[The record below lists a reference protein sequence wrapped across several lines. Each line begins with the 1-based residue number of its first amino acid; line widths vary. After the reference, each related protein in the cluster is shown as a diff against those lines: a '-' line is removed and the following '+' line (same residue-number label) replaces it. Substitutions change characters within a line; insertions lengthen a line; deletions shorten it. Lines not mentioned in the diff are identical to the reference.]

1 MQSIV
6 ANIIIARSIGEENYL
21 LPVSQFVRSVNTYYW
36 IRLRLT
42 PAGEGDGYEIV
53 MTVNTELDHQL
64 QLNLLP
70 GK

>member
-1 MQSIV
+1 MLILSLHV
-6 ANIIIARSIGEENYL
+6 PVERKIIL
-21 LPVSQFVRSVNTYYW
+21 VPVSQFVRSVNTYYW

-53 MTVNTELDHQL
+53 MTVNTELDHHL